1 MKSSNNEAPIL
12 IVSADDFGLTARV
25 SQGIIE
31 AHERGVVTST
41 SVIAVAPAFSSS
53 AKQLRDVSSL
63 GVGAH
68 FTAVGEDPP
77 LLSAREVPSLVD
89 KRGNF
94 WPTWKAFLPRA
105 AARRIDPDDLR
116 REFAAQLEAISGEGL
131 VVDHFDTHQ
140 HIHLWPSVS
149 RVLLDLGDA
158 NGVHAMRVT
167 RSNARGPV
175 GVVVR
180 RLARQLEAELRQRHW
195 AWTGAATGLDEAGS
209 LGTTEMVQAVGLLA
223 ASGAPSAEIGSHPGL
238 PDDPERDRYRWNYNW
253 DLEFTALCSNTVR
266 SAIEDSG
273 FRLGTFADLPRW
285 GM

>member
-1 MKSSNNEAPIL
+1 MNLSDDVAPIL

-25 SQGIIE
+25 SEGILE
-31 AHERGVVTST
+31 AHGQGVVTST
-41 SVIAVAPAFSSS
+41 SVIAVAPAFRSS
-53 AKQLRDVSSL
+53 AKQLRDVPSL

-89 KRGNF
+89 KHGNF
-94 WPTWKAFLPRA
+94 WPTWRAFLPRA
-105 AARRIDPDDLR
+105 AAHRIDPDDLR
-116 REFAAQLEAISGEGL
+116 REFAAQLEAITAEGL

-149 RVLLDLGDA
+149 RVLLDLGDS

-180 RLARQLEAELRQRHW
+180 RLARQLEAELRKRHW

-209 LGTTEMVQAVGLLA
+209 LGTAEMVQAIELLA
-223 ASGAPSAEIGSHPGL
+223 SSGAASAEIGSHPGL
-238 PDDPERDRYRWNYNW
+238 PDDPERDRYRWNYSW
-253 DLEFTALCSNTVR
+253 DLEFTALCSKAVR
-266 SAIEDSG
+266 SSIEASG

>member
-1 MKSSNNEAPIL
+1 MNSSDDEAPIL

-25 SQGIIE
+25 SEGILE
-31 AHERGVVTST
+31 AHGQGVVTST
-41 SVIAVAPAFSSS
+41 SVIAVAPAFRSS
-53 AKQLRDVSSL
+53 AKQLRAVSSL

-89 KRGNF
+89 KHGNF
-94 WPTWKAFLPRA
+94 WPTWRAFLPRA
-105 AARRIDPDDLR
+105 AAHRIDPDDLR
-116 REFAAQLEAISGEGL
+116 REFAAQLEAITAEGL

-149 RVLLDLGDA
+149 RVLLDLGDS

-180 RLARQLEAELRQRHW
+180 RLARQLEAELRKRHW

-209 LGTTEMVQAVGLLA
+209 LGTAEMVQAIELLA
-223 ASGAPSAEIGSHPGL
+223 SSGAASAEIGSHPGL

-266 SAIEDSG
+266 SSIEASG

>member
-1 MKSSNNEAPIL
+1 MNSSDDEAPIL

-25 SQGIIE
+25 SEGILE
-31 AHERGVVTST
+31 AHGQGVVTST
-41 SVIAVAPAFSSS
+41 SVIAVAPAFRSS
-53 AKQLRDVSSL
+53 AKQLRAVSSL

-89 KRGNF
+89 KHGNF
-94 WPTWKAFLPRA
+94 WPTWRAFLPRA
-105 AARRIDPDDLR
+105 AAHRIDPDDLR
-116 REFAAQLEAISGEGL
+116 REFAAQLEAITAEGL

-149 RVLLDLGDA
+149 RVLLDLGDS

-180 RLARQLEAELRQRHW
+180 RLARQLEAELRKRHW

-209 LGTTEMVQAVGLLA
+209 LGTAEMVQAIELLA
-223 ASGAPSAEIGSHPGL
+223 SSGAASAEIGSHPGL
-238 PDDPERDRYRWNYNW
+238 PDDPERDRYRWNYSW
-253 DLEFTALCSNTVR
+253 DLEFTALCSKAVR
-266 SAIEDSG
+266 SSIEASG